1 LKPASNAMKLTN
13 KTILLTGGTSGVGL
27 ALLHSLYNRGN
38 RLVVV
43 GRNEKRMAE
52 LRDGYPDAT
61 FLSCNLSVP
70 SEVADLIQTVQER
83 FPDCSVLINNA
94 GVQFNYLLGDDAS
107 GQSRIGSE
115 IQVNLTAAIQL
126 CDALLPQLRQQPEAA
141 IVNITSGLGI
151 SPKRS
156 APVYSATKA
165 GLQVLTKALRYQLED
180 STVQVVDVVLPL
192 VDTPMTTG
200 RGRGK
205 ISPKQVAD
213 ELIRGVEHGRQV
225 VNVGKVKLFR
235 IIHRLVPGLADRML
249 KNG

>member
-1 LKPASNAMKLTN
+1 MKLIN
-13 KTILLTGGTSGVGL
+13 KTILITGGTSGVGL
-27 ALLHSLYNRGN
+27 ALLHSLHGRGN

-52 LRDGYPDAT
+52 LRDGYPDVV
-61 FLSCNLSVP
+61 FLMYNLAVP
-70 SEVADLIQTVQER
+70 SEVADLIQTIQQR

-107 GQSRIGSE
+107 GQSRVGSE

-126 CDALLPQLRQQPEAA
+126 CDALIPQLRQQSEAA

-165 GLQVLTKALRYQLED
+165 GLQVFTKALRYQLEG
-180 STVQVVDVVLPL
+180 SVVQVVDVVLPL
-192 VDTPMTTG
+192 VDTPMTA
-200 RGRGK
+200 GRGK
-205 ISPKQVAD
+205 GKMSPEQVAD
-213 ELIRGVEHGRQV
+213 ELIQGVERGRSV

-235 IIHRLVPGLADRML
+235 MIHRLAPGIADRLL
-249 KNG
+249 KHG

>member
-1 LKPASNAMKLTN
+1 MKLTN
-13 KTILLTGGTSGVGL
+13 KTILITGGTSGVGL
-27 ALLHSLYNRGN
+27 ALLHSLHGQGN

-43 GRNEKRMAE
+43 GRNEKRMVE
-52 LRDGYPDAT
+52 LRDGYPDVV
-61 FLSCNLSVP
+61 FLMYNLAVP
-70 SEVADLIQTVQER
+70 SEVADLIQTIQQR

-107 GQSRIGSE
+107 GQSRVGSE

-126 CDALLPQLRQQPEAA
+126 CDALIPQLRQQSEAA

-165 GLQVLTKALRYQLED
+165 GLQVFTKALRYQLEG
-180 STVQVVDVVLPL
+180 SVVQVVDVVLPL
-192 VDTPMTTG
+192 VDTPMTA
-200 RGRGK
+200 GRGK
-205 ISPKQVAD
+205 GKMSPEQVAD
-213 ELIRGVEHGRQV
+213 ELIQGVERGRSV

-235 IIHRLVPGLADRML
+235 MIHRLTPGIADRLL
-249 KNG
+249 KHG